1 MQAQARDPLSFSLP
15 RRVGTTGNQV
25 QKSTFCVLLGLL
37 GRFFALP
44 KRAAKTTSKKHRK
57 KCENQEFWSPKTLP
71 KSAQNAFKIDIPKN
85 IKVWGYISVFP
96 WNRAPYWDLR
106 LRQEEEA
113 AAENRR
119 DHATKLKVETAARE
133 RERQRLWA
141 ATQL

>member
-57 KCENQEFWSPKTLP
+57 KCENQEFWTPKTLP

-85 IKVWGYISVFP
+85 MQFVVDLLLIFVVCGFV
-96 WNRAPYWDLR
+96 RAFF
-106 LRQEEEA
+106 EVVK
-113 AAENRR
+113 
-119 DHATKLKVETAARE
+119 T
-133 RERQRLWA
+133 
-141 ATQL
+141 